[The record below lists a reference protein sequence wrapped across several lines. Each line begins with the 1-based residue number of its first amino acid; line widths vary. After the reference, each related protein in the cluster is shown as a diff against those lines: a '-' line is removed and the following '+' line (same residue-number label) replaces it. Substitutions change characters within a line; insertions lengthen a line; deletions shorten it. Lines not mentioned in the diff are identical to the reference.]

1 MSISDGRKPSLP
13 FNQLQFLFIFSHPD
27 PAPWAELWGFIVGGH
42 IVRSWALGWFFF
54 MKASLLF
61 SLTSAGCQHA
71 ELVLGEAA
79 HCQPPNAL
87 ARLTPHPPCEAG
99 VSESSGL
106 GQRFCILLSSE
117 EFSGRKQNAPPVKM
131 QPRVSLYK
139 VFFQISWAVRRHI
152 PLCSDPLS
160 SALLGVRPPT
170 ASSAV
175 FSCLSLRLGRG
186 WGASGL
192 PSQCGRE

>member
-1 MSISDGRKPSLP
+1 MPSWYWERP
-13 FNQLQFLFIFSHPD
+13 PT
-27 PAPWAELWGFIVGGH
+27 
-42 IVRSWALGWFFF
+42 
-54 MKASLLF
+54 AS
-61 SLTSAGCQHA
+61 
-71 ELVLGEAA
+71 
-79 HCQPPNAL
+79 PPNAL

-139 VFFQISWAVRRHI
+139 VFFQISWVVRRHI

-160 SALLGVRPPT
+160 LALFGVRPPT

-175 FSCLSLRLGRG
+175 FSGLSLRLGRG
-186 WGASGL
+186 WGRRLGSP
-192 PSQCGRE
+192 PSVATSSDGSAVESLLLKPAVSLNSV